1 MKMQGRRSLRDW
13 WTKRAPRGQFWIY
26 FSAAVFFNLGFS
38 IFFFL
43 FNLYL
48 VSLGRNERSLGFF
61 GSALAVGTLCGTIPA
76 GIFAERF
83 GLRRTLMCSIA
94 LAVGASVMRVLAVWS
109 VAQIG
114 FGILG
119 GFTLC
124 CWGVCLAPAVADLT
138 TKEQRPSAFS
148 LMFASGIGIA
158 GIGGLAAGHL
168 PAFIRTH
175 SGGSLSISQ
184 AEKLTLLLAC
194 GIAAIALVPLSQLRL
209 RRIAP
214 RKRLLRPSTPF
225 LRKFLPAM
233 AVWGLVTAAF
243 PPFAGVF
250 FVHHLGLSLQTMG
263 SIFSFSQ
270 LVQFCALLLAPVL
283 LRWTG
288 LVTGVMITQL
298 STAAM
303 LFSLAA
309 AHTANAAAIFYWG
322 YMASQFMNEP
332 GIYSLMMD
340 RVPAADRSSAS
351 SYNSFVGAGSHIV
364 ASTAVGV
371 LIVRFNYSAV
381 LCGIAVLAIVASLL
395 FRRLSTLPEERAAT
409 AVLAVAD
416 G

>member
-1 MKMQGRRSLRDW
+1 MKTPGARSLSNW
-13 WTKRAPRGQFWIY
+13 WSTRAPRGQFWIY

-48 VSLGRNERSLGFF
+48 VSLGRSERSLGFF

-83 GLRRTLMCSIA
+83 GLRRTLMGSISLA
-94 LAVGASVMRVLAVWS
+94 IFASAMRVIAVGG

-119 GFTLC
+119 GLTLC
-124 CWGVCLAPAVADLT
+124 CWGVCLAPAVAALT
-138 TKEQRPSAFS
+138 TEEQRPSAFS

-158 GIGGLAAGHL
+158 GIGGLAAGRL
-168 PAFIRTH
+168 PVFILAHAR
-175 SGGSLSISQ
+175 GSLTISQ

-194 GIAAIALVPLSQLRL
+194 GIAVLALVPLSQLRL
-209 RRIAP
+209 RHIAA
-214 RKRLLRPSTPF
+214 RKRFLRPSTPF

-233 AVWGLVTAAF
+233 AVWGMVTAAF

-263 SIFSFSQ
+263 TIFSLSQ
-270 LVQFCALLLAPVL
+270 LVQFCALLLGPVL

-309 AHTANAAAIFYWG
+309 AHTATSTVIFYWA

-351 SYNSFVGAGSHIV
+351 SYNSFVGASSHIV
-364 ASTAVGV
+364 ASSAVGM
-371 LIVRFNYSAV
+371 LIVRFSYSTV
-381 LCGIAVLAIVASLL
+381 LCGIAALAIIASLL
-395 FRRLSTLPEERAAT
+395 FRRLSSLPQEPGRT
-409 AVLAVAD
+409 MP
-416 G
+416 